1 MNLEA
6 RLLSGGLILAAA
18 VTAAGCATDGGIA
31 ATSLQNRADTPFTEF
46 DLAPPGGAEID
57 QVLARVPPNRRDAAR
72 RPEGRNAL
80 IGLYGEWMNRSTDAA
95 SGQFDG
101 GNSLIQVSA
110 ITEGA
115 CFDPD
120 VNRAGTLLAFAS
132 TMHRP
137 TSDIY
142 LKPTNGKTIT
152 QLTTDPAD
160 DMMPSFSP
168 DGTKIAFAS
177 NRSGHW
183 DVYVAS
189 VNGGPPVQVTNNP
202 DPELHPSWS
211 PDGRMLAYCRF
222 GSQSGRWELW
232 LINLANPGVQHFL
245 DYGLFPEWC
254 PDVARSKILYQR
266 ARQRGSRLHSIWT
279 IDFVNG
285 EAIHPTEIVSAAHAA
300 AINPKWA
307 PDGTRIVFVTVLE
320 PGDDDLAPEQSDVW
334 IVNLNGDGRT
344 NLTSGRFA
352 NFQPTWGGNGYVY
365 FISSRTGVDNIW
377 AVPTARAID
386 LGQLAPAGT
395 PTVRAGR
402 PDDDGQP

>member
-1 MNLEA
+1 MNLAA
-6 RLLSGGLILAAA
+6 RLLSGGLILAAVIA
-18 VTAAGCATDGGIA
+18 AAGCATDGGMA
-31 ATSLQNRADTPFTEF
+31 AAPLPNQADTPFTEL
-46 DLAPPGGAEID
+46 DLAPPADAEIN
-57 QVLARVPPNRRDAAR
+57 QVLARVPPAKRDR
-72 RPEGRNAL
+72 GRGRPEGRNAL
-80 IGLYGEWMNRSTDAA
+80 IGLYGEWINDSTDAP
-95 SGQFDG
+95 GQFDG
-101 GNSLIQVSA
+101 GTSLLQVSA

-115 CFDPD
+115 CFDPE
-120 VNRAGTLLAFAS
+120 VNRAGTLLTFAS

-142 LKPTNGKTIT
+142 LKPTDGKTIT

-168 DGTKIAFAS
+168 DGERIAFAS

-183 DVYVAS
+183 NVYITS
-189 VNGGPPVQVTNNP
+189 VNGGPPVQVTSNP

-211 PDGRMLAYCRF
+211 PDGTMLAYCRF

-232 LINLANPGVQHFL
+232 VVKLANPGVQHFL
-245 DYGLFPEWC
+245 DYGLFPEWN
-254 PDVARSKILYQR
+254 PDVARSKILFQR

-285 EAIHPTEIVSAAHAA
+285 EAIHPTEIVSASNAA
-300 AINPKWA
+300 AINPTWS
-307 PDGTRIVFVTVLE
+307 PDGNRIVFVTVLQ
-320 PGDDDLAPEQSDVW
+320 PDDDDLAPEQSDVW

-352 NFQPTWGGNGYVY
+352 NFQPSWGTNGYVY

-386 LGQLAPAGT
+386 LSRPAGGT
-395 PTVRAGR
+395 PTARVG
-402 PDDDGQP
+402 P